1 MKSEKKKN
9 SVEVDE
15 TVMNYYGYVRS
26 LALFLSG
33 GDTDAADEIAQETF
47 LFLVEKWDELTREN
61 IGGWLSAVT
70 RNKTHEYLRERA
82 RRGKRTAVSS
92 DMEDLYIP
100 VTDEYFRVTDEEIE
114 EARRHII
121 DSLSDEEKELF
132 ASYFGKRMTY
142 GELMARFGA
151 SYDSVRM
158 KLFRLRR
165 KIRKKAKDKN
175 FLTLILM

>member
-1 MKSEKKKN
+1 MRSEKKKN
-9 SVEVDE
+9 DEAVGE
-15 TVMNYYGYVRS
+15 TVMKYYGYVRS

-61 IGGWLSAVT
+61 IGGWLSSVT
-70 RNKTHEYLRERA
+70 RNKTHEYWRERA
-82 RRGKRTAVSS
+82 RRGKRTVVSN
-92 DMEDLYIP
+92 DAEDLEIP

-114 EARRHII
+114 EARRQII
-121 DSLSDEEKELF
+121 DSLSDEEKELL
-132 ASYFGKRMTY
+132 ASYFEKRMTY
-142 GELMARFGA
+142 VELMARFGL

-175 FLTLILM
+175 FPTLILM

>member
-1 MKSEKKKN
+1 MRSEKKKTG
-9 SVEVDE
+9 EAIGE
-15 TVMNYYGYVRS
+15 TVRQYYGYVRS
-26 LALFLSG
+26 LALFLSCK
-33 GDTDAADEIAQETF
+33 DTDAADEIAQETF
-47 LFLVEKWDELTREN
+47 LFLVEKWDELSLEN

-82 RRGKRTAVSS
+82 RRGKRTSVSS
-92 DMEDLYIP
+92 YEEDLEIP

-114 EARRHII
+114 EARRQII
-121 DSLSDEEKELF
+121 DSLSDEEKEMF
-132 ASYFGKRMTY
+132 VCYFGKRMTY
-142 GELMARFGA
+142 EELMARFGT

-175 FLTLILM
+175 FLTLILI